1 MNALSRH
8 FACFTLCA
16 LALPLFAQTPAMAPA
31 PAKPRVR
38 LATNY
43 GVMVLELEP
52 GAAPRTVEN
61 FLAYVKKGH
70 YAGTIFHRVM
80 PGFMIQG
87 GGLTEDMSE
96 KATAAPVK
104 NEAPQSFKAGLKN
117 ATGTVAMAR
126 TAIPDS
132 ATAQFFINT
141 VDNTSLDF
149 KNESAEGIGYC
160 AFGRVI
166 EGMEVAL
173 EIEQV
178 KTGWK
183 KGQAN
188 VPDYPVKIKSAEVLD
203 AP

>member
-1 MNALSRH
+1 MKALFRCLALS
-8 FACFTLCA
+8 A
-16 LALPLFAQTPAMAPA
+16 LALPVFAQIPSPA

-43 GVMVLELEP
+43 GAMVLELES

-70 YAGTIFHRVM
+70 YAGTIFHRVI

-87 GGLTEDMSE
+87 GGLAEDMSE
-96 KATAAPVK
+96 KACGAPVK

-117 ATGTVAMAR
+117 VKGALAMAR
-126 TAIPDS
+126 TADPDS

-141 VDNTSLDF
+141 ADNGSLDF
-149 KNESAEGIGYC
+149 KQEGAEGIGYC
-160 AFGRVI
+160 VFGRVV

-173 EIEQV
+173 KIEQV

-188 VPDYPVKIKSAEVLD
+188 VPDYPVRIKSAEVLD
-203 AP
+203 GK

>member
-1 MNALSRH
+1 MKALFHRITLLAL
-8 FACFTLCA
+8 FAFT
-16 LALPLFAQTPAMAPA
+16 LPLFAQLSTPII
-31 PAKPRVR
+31 AKPRVR
-38 LATNY
+38 LSTSY

-70 YAGTIFHRVM
+70 FSGTIFHRVI

-96 KATAAPVK
+96 KACAAPVR

-117 ATGTVAMAR
+117 AKGTVAMAR
-126 TAIPDS
+126 TADPDS

-141 VDNTSLDF
+141 ADNASLDF
-149 KNESAEGIGYC
+149 KNESADGIGYC
-160 AFGRVI
+160 VFGRVV
-166 EGMEVAL
+166 EGMEIAL
-173 EIEQV
+173 KIEQV

-203 AP
+203 TK

>member
-1 MNALSRH
+1 MNALIRH
-8 FACFTLCA
+8 FALFA
-16 LALPLFAQTPAMAPA
+16 FVLPLFAQTPAMVSAS
-31 PAKPRVR
+31 AKPRVR
-38 LATNY
+38 LSTNY

-61 FLAYVKKGH
+61 FLAYVRKGH
-70 YAGTIFHRVM
+70 YVGTIFHRVM

-96 KATAAPVK
+96 KATSAPVK
-104 NEAPQSFKAGLKN
+104 NEASQSFKAGLKN
-117 ATGTVAMAR
+117 TKGTLAMAR
-126 TAIPDS
+126 TGDPDS

-141 VDNTSLDF
+141 ADNASLDF
-149 KNESAEGIGYC
+149 KNESADGIGYC
-160 AFGRVI
+160 AFGRVV
-166 EGMEVAL
+166 EGMEVVL
-173 EIEQV
+173 KIEQV

-203 AP
+203 AK

>member
-1 MNALSRH
+1 MNLISRCFAL
-8 FACFTLCA
+8 FALV
-16 LALPLFAQTPAMAPA
+16 LPLLAQAPAPA

-38 LATNY
+38 MTTNY

-61 FLAYVKKGH
+61 FLAYAKKGH

-87 GGLTEDMSE
+87 GGLAEDMGE
-96 KATAAPVK
+96 KPTAAPIK

-117 ATGTVAMAR
+117 AKGTVAMAR
-126 TAIPDS
+126 TNDPDS
-132 ATAQFFINT
+132 ATSQFFINT
-141 VDNTSLDF
+141 ADNVSLDF

-160 AFGRVI
+160 VFGRVI
-166 EGMEVAL
+166 QGMEVAL
-173 EIEQV
+173 QIEQV

-188 VPDYPVKIKSAEVLD
+188 VPDYPVKIKSVEVLD
-203 AP
+203 AK

>member
-1 MNALSRH
+1 MRALFR
-8 FACFTLCA
+8 CLT
-16 LALPLFAQTPAMAPA
+16 LFALTLPVFAQSTVPA

-43 GVMVLELEP
+43 GVIVLELEP
-52 GAAPRTVEN
+52 AAAPRTVAN
-61 FLAYVKKGH
+61 FLAYVKNGH
-70 YAGTIFHRVM
+70 YAGTIFHRVI

-87 GGLTEDMSE
+87 GGLTEDMNE
-96 KATAAPVK
+96 KAAAAPVK
-104 NEAPQSFKAGLKN
+104 NEAPRSFKAGLKN
-117 ATGTVAMAR
+117 AKGAVAMAR
-126 TAIPDS
+126 TGDPDS

-141 VDNTSLDF
+141 ADNASLDF

-160 AFGRVI
+160 VFGRVV

-173 EIEQV
+173 KIEQV

-183 KGQAN
+183 KGQPN
-188 VPDYPVKIKSAEVLD
+188 VPDYPVRIKSAEVLG

>member
-1 MNALSRH
+1 MKAIARCIAL
-8 FACFTLCA
+8 FA
-16 LALPLFAQTPAMAPA
+16 LAWSLIAQTPAPA

-38 LATNY
+38 LTTNY

-52 GAAPRTVEN
+52 SAAPRTVEN
-61 FLAYVKKGH
+61 FLRYVKKGH
-70 YAGTIFHRVM
+70 YAGTIFHRVI

-87 GGLTEDMSE
+87 GGMTEEMNE

-104 NEAPQSFKAGLKN
+104 NEAPQSFRAGLKN
-117 ATGTVAMAR
+117 AKGTVAMAR
-126 TAIPDS
+126 TTDPDS

-141 VDNTSLDF
+141 ADNVSLDF
-149 KNESAEGIGYC
+149 KNESADGIGYC

-166 EGMEVAL
+166 EGMDAVL
-173 EIEQV
+173 KIEQV

-188 VPDYPVKIKSAEVLD
+188 VPEYPVKIKSAEVLD
-203 AP
+203 AQ